1 MESTL
6 LEIVELTD
14 GDIVLQRADGQGGPL
29 INIKF
34 SDKTRAYMPNIRL
47 EIAKAMIQAGIQA
60 FSDIAAD
67 HNESDDDDITDV
79 SDVSEIT
86 EMNEVAESEEE
97 YDRILH

>member
-6 LEIVELTD
+6 LEIVELAD

-47 EIAKAMIQAGIQA
+47 EIAKVMIQAGIQA
-60 FSDIAAD
+60 FSEIAAE
-67 HNESDDDDITDV
+67 HNESDDAEEISEVTE
-79 SDVSEIT
+79 VSEFV
-86 EMNEVAESEEE
+86 EAEEE
-97 YDRILH
+97 CDRILH

>member
-6 LEIVELTD
+6 LEIVELAD
-14 GDIVLQRADGQGGPL
+14 GDIVLQRADGEGGPL

-47 EIAKAMIQAGIQA
+47 EIAKVMIQAGIQA
-60 FSDIAAD
+60 FSDIAAE
-67 HNESDDDDITDV
+67 HNDSKAD
-79 SDVSEIT
+79 
-86 EMNEVAESEEE
+86 EVAEMKEIPEAAETDEE

>member
-6 LEIVELTD
+6 LEIVELAD
-14 GDIVLQRADGQGGPL
+14 GDIVLQRADGEGGPL

-47 EIAKAMIQAGIQA
+47 EIAKVMIQAGIQA
-60 FSDIAAD
+60 FSDIAAE
-67 HNESDDDDITDV
+67 HNDSNSD
-79 SDVSEIT
+79 
-86 EMNEVAESEEE
+86 EVAEMKEIPEAAETDEE